1 MIQPLYWSIDRL
13 PGLKSQEREL
23 LESHGII
30 NTQTLLNCANTAANR
45 LALANQL
52 GLNLKYINKW
62 VALADLARIPGVGC
76 QYCGLTL
83 HSGIASVFQLTQT
96 PFYRLHRQIVRLQV
110 ATTISLDKSPS
121 LGDVKRWIEEANAIY
136 QQIDNRK
143 PS

>member
-1 MIQPLYWSIDRL
+1 MKIDRL
-13 PGLKSQEREL
+13 PGLKSPEQEL
-23 LESHGII
+23 LKSHGII
-30 NTQTLLNCANTAANR
+30 DTQALLNCANTATNR

-76 QYCGLTL
+76 QYCGLIL

-110 ATTISLDKSPS
+110 ATTISSDKSPS
-121 LGDVKRWIEEANAIY
+121 LGDVKRWIEEANTIY

-143 PS
+143 LS